1 MQCDHMQINCE
12 QSKVFHGIDVDG
24 KEGVLT
30 DYATRLSQVV
40 AMEDWQAPESSVCLP
55 GSLGLYQAS
64 IDLIN
69 QLSTTDLQYV
79 FLVGIGGSNLGTLAV
94 HAALRNRFSTAQ
106 PELISLDTVSAA
118 DIATL
123 RERFKDGL
131 PSETYLIFVISKSG
145 GTTETIANAELLYQ
159 SVLTDPVA
167 RTERTIVI
175 TDADSALDRY
185 ADEQTMARL
194 HIPTNVGG
202 RYSVFSPVGIAPL
215 YALGYPTGELL
226 RGARDIIPYCTHTNL
241 YDNPAALVASK
252 VATAIERGYT
262 VYDLFVFDPTL
273 EVLGKWNRQ
282 LVGES
287 VGKRENTNGEVV
299 ETGIVPTVSVGSTDL
314 HSVGQLYLGGLPT
327 VMTMFVSVA
336 QPSSEMTIPSEH
348 TDRAFPTLVPDIAGH
363 STTDIQ
369 QAIFAGTKDAYNE
382 AERPFCVAE
391 LANTSAYE
399 IGVLMQYKMI
409 ETMYLAQA
417 LSVNAFDQPN
427 VERYKKFTKEYLR
440 K

>member
-1 MQCDHMQINCE
+1 MQIDCKK
-12 QSKVFHGIDVDG
+12 SKVFQDIGVDD
-24 KEGVLT
+24 KQESLT
-30 DYATRLSQVV
+30 SYATHLSQVV
-40 AMEDWQAPESSVCLP
+40 AMEDWHAPESSVCLP
-55 GSLGLYQAS
+55 GALGLYQTS
-64 IDLIN
+64 VDLIN
-69 QLSTTDLQYV
+69 QLVGSDLQYV

-94 HAALRNRFSTAQ
+94 DNALRNRFSTTQ

-118 DIATL
+118 DITTL
-123 RERFKDGL
+123 RERFRDGL
-131 PSETYLIFVISKSG
+131 APESYIVFVISKSG

-167 RTERTIVI
+167 RTERTVVI
-175 TDADSALDRY
+175 TDSDSALDQY
-185 ADEQTMARL
+185 TDEQTMARL
-194 HIPTNVGG
+194 HIPANAGG

-215 YALGYPTGELL
+215 YALGYPTDELL

-262 VYDLFVFDPTL
+262 VYDLFVFDPAL

-287 VGKRENTNGEVV
+287 IGKRENTKGEVV

-327 VMTMFVSVA
+327 VMTMFVSLA
-336 QPSSEMTIPSEH
+336 QPTSELAISENN
-348 TDRAFPTLVPDIAGH
+348 TDRFFPTLVPDITGR

-391 LANTSAYE
+391 LANGSAYE

-427 VERYKKFTKEYLR
+427 VERYKVFTKEYLR